1 MSETK
6 NPYEF
11 QDKARQLVLDQVNNR
26 REEDH
31 ESWNK
36 VCERQQVPTEPYI
49 PVTLDEVYVVWFSKV
64 LQNWKALVST
74 EIPDGRYY
82 EVTYNGDRLEAY
94 VDTYTKESN
103 ILISD
108 QFEAPQAFTPFEAE
122 APTTNPNA

>member
-11 QDKARQLVLDQVNNR
+11 QDKARELVLDQVNKRNHQEHMALVRGNSR
-26 REEDH
+26 RGVRTD
-31 ESWNK
+31 SF
-36 VCERQQVPTEPYI
+36 I
-49 PVTLDEVYVVWFSKV
+49 PLRLDEVYVVWFSKV

-108 QFEAPQAFTPFEAE
+108 QFEAPQAFTPFEVE
-122 APTTNPNA
+122 VPTTNPNA